1 MQTISEEINSLFGG
15 QVRVRACGICVHN
28 EQILMVRHEMYGSCE
43 PFWSPPGGGIQF
55 GETAGQAVLREFQ
68 EETGLHVQV
77 GRFLFLNEHIQPPL
91 HAVELFFEI
100 TAFEG
105 RMISGID
112 PEMSAKGQIIKE
124 VKLMSWP
131 EIKSL
136 KDNQV
141 HRIFSLAET
150 LQDFFKLDRYIS
162 VG

>member
-15 QVRVRACGICVHN
+15 QVRVRACGICIHN
-28 EQILMVRHEMYGSCE
+28 EQVLLVRHDMYGSGE

-55 GETAGQAVLREFQ
+55 GETARQAVLREFE
-68 EETGLHVQV
+68 EETGFRVQV
-77 GRFLFLNEHIQPPL
+77 GRLLFVNEHIQAPL

-105 RMISGID
+105 GMISGSD
-112 PEMSAKGQIIKE
+112 PEMSAEGQIIKE
-124 VKLMSWP
+124 VRLMSWQ

-136 KDNQV
+136 KENQV

-150 LQDFFKLDRYIS
+150 LQDLFKLDRYIP
-162 VG
+162 VR